1 MAKNYFYAVKNTKEI
16 FESWVECE
24 PHVKGVKGVQYRKFK
39 TLEEANAFI
48 NGENTQQEKP
58 IEKPVIAKT
67 ATTEPKKAKNP
78 KAINYVS
85 PFGIKG
91 TITAAEE
98 KDPFSLPLKGNIYA
112 VDGSFNS
119 KTGTYGAG
127 VVEYDKKQ
135 NIIRTARISGTKP
148 EFATSHNIAGETLA
162 MRTAIDMAIQ
172 HHQTEITL
180 ICDYEGDFKW
190 TAPESV
196 TINGQPC
203 WGNKGK
209 TPIAAFHKQSIKHAA
224 ANGIKKIHFVWVRG
238 HKGIDANEMV
248 DQLAKEACGIE

>member
-1 MAKNYFYAVKNTKEI
+1 MMTKNYFYAIKNTKEI
-16 FESWVECE
+16 FESWTECE

-39 TLEEANAFI
+39 TVEEANAFI
-48 NGENTQQEKP
+48 NGEDMMQEKP
-58 IEKPVIAKT
+58 VVSKN

-78 KAINYVS
+78 KATNYVS
-85 PFGIKG
+85 PFGVKG

-98 KDPFSLPLKGNIYA
+98 KDPFGLPLKGNIYA

-119 KTGTYGAG
+119 KTDTYGAG

-135 NIIRTARISGTKP
+135 NIIRTNRVSGTKSL
-148 EFATSHNIAGETLA
+148 FANSHNIAGETLA

-172 HHQTEITL
+172 EHQTEITL
-180 ICDYEGDFKW
+180 ICDYEGDFRW

-196 TINGQPC
+196 VIKGKAC
-203 WGNKGK
+203 WGNAEK
-209 TPIAAFHKQSIKHAA
+209 TPIASFHKQSIEHAA
-224 ANGIKKIHFVWVRG
+224 KNGIKKIHFVWVRE

-248 DQLAKEACGIE
+248 DRLAKEACGIE

>member
-16 FESWVECE
+16 FESWIECE
-24 PHVKGVKGVQYRKFK
+24 PHVKGVKGVHYRKFK
-39 TLEEANAFI
+39 TIEEANAFI
-48 NGENTQQEKP
+48 NSEDMIQEKP
-58 IEKPVIAKT
+58 VVSKV

-78 KAINYVS
+78 KATNYVS
-85 PFGIKG
+85 PFGVKG

-127 VVEYDKKQ
+127 VVEYGKKQ

-148 EFATSHNIAGETLA
+148 EFATSRNIAGETLA
-162 MRTAIDMAIQ
+162 IRTAIDMAIQ
-172 HHQTEITL
+172 EHQTEITL

-190 TAPESV
+190 TAPTS
-196 TINGQPC
+196 ICIKGRPC
-203 WGNKGK
+203 WGNDKAK
-209 TPIAAFHKQSIKHAA
+209 TPIALFHKESITHAA
-224 ANGIKKIHFVWVRG
+224 KNGLKTIHFVWVRG

-248 DQLAKEACGIE
+248 DRLAKEACGIE

>member
-1 MAKNYFYAVKNTKEI
+1 MMAKNYFYAIKNTKEI
-16 FESWVECE
+16 FESWTEYE
-24 PHVKGVKGVQYRKFK
+24 PHVKGVKGVHYRKFK
-39 TLEEANAFI
+39 TVEEANAFI
-48 NGENTQQEKP
+48 NGEDIQQEKP
-58 IEKPVIAKT
+58 VASENKA
-67 ATTEPKKAKNP
+67 AEPKKTKTP
-78 KAINYVS
+78 KATNYVS

-119 KTGTYGAG
+119 KTNAYGAG

-135 NIIRTARISGTKP
+135 NIIRTARVSGTKP
-148 EFATSHNIAGETLA
+148 EFATSRNIAGETLA

-172 HHQTEITL
+172 EHQTEITL

-190 TAPESV
+190 TAPKN
-196 TINGQPC
+196 ICIKGKAC
-203 WGNKGK
+203 WGNKAK
-209 TPIAAFHKQSIKHAA
+209 TPIALFHKESITHAA
-224 ANGIKKIHFVWVRG
+224 KNGLKTIHFVWVRG

-248 DQLAKEACGIE
+248 DRLAKEACGIE

>member
-1 MAKNYFYAVKNTKEI
+1 MTKNYFYAVKNTKEI
-16 FESWVECE
+16 FESWAECE

-39 TLEEANAFI
+39 TMDEAKAFI
-48 NGENTQQEKP
+48 NEETVTH
-58 IEKPVIAKT
+58 EKPVIAKT
-67 ATTEPKKAKNP
+67 ATTEPKKAKKP
-78 KAINYVS
+78 KTTNYVS
-85 PFGIKG
+85 PFGVKG

-98 KDPFSLPLKGNIYA
+98 KDPFKLPLKGNIYA

-119 KTGTYGAG
+119 KTNTYGAG
-127 VVEYDKKQ
+127 VIEYDKEQ
-135 NIIRTARISGTKP
+135 NIIRTARVSGTKP

-190 TAPESV
+190 TAPAS
-196 TINGQPC
+196 ISIKGKPC

-209 TPIAAFHKQSIKHAA
+209 TPIALFHKESILHAA
-224 ANGIKKIHFVWVRG
+224 KNGLKTIHFIWVRG

-248 DQLAKEACGIE
+248 DRLAKEACGIE